1 MSRIH
6 TKTGSNCI
14 CCDEHTSKSVVL
26 HKTRRQTHSLCNVC
40 ADGYLGPLLTQSINN
55 IKKKIQSEVTVIQC
69 PGTYHGNHRNQCKH
83 KLSIKNLKFN
93 YDSPLI
99 TKVMRSIYV
108 IENENLSLCPTRD
121 CPNIIRTHPQDPIM
135 HTYCDMCSATWCRHC
150 MIQPYHEGMS
160 CLEHEAK
167 IGATENGKLVAKMLE
182 EGSLK
187 LCPRCKAPTTKQ
199 RDAEGNY
206 VGCNKVMCTSC
217 YVKWCWLCGETNISY
232 QHFNTEGVGPCAN
245 RLWEGTLHQQA

>member
-26 HKTRRQTHSLCNVC
+26 HKTRRQTHSLCRIC

-55 IKKKIQSEVTVIQC
+55 VKKKIQSEATVVQC
-69 PGTYHGNHRNQCKH
+69 PGTYHGNHRNQCRH
-83 KLSIKNLKFN
+83 KLSIRDLEFN
-93 YDSPLI
+93 YDSPLV
-99 TKVMRSIYV
+99 TDVLRLVHV
-108 IENENLSLCPTRD
+108 IEDENLSLCPTRD
-121 CPNIIRTHPQDPIM
+121 CPNIIRTHPQDPIL
-135 HTYCDMCSATWCRHC
+135 HTCCDMCLTTWCRHC
-150 MIQPYHEGMS
+150 MVQPYHEGVS

-167 IGATENGKLVAKMLE
+167 LGETDNGKLVAKMLA

-206 VGCNKVMCTSC
+206 VGCNKVVCTSC
-217 YVKWCWLCGETNISY
+217 HVKWCWLCGEDNVSY
-232 QHFNTEGVGPCAN
+232 SHFNTQGTGPCAS
-245 RLWEGTLHQQA
+245 RLWEGTPHQRA